1 MGKESERATLPLH
14 IHFGDRAL
22 EDSTRDFIDVA
33 TRLERGETVEPQR
46 HLSFGGWGAFQR
58 ALHTAGLDEPTSA
71 TVIAALKDLAGA
83 EDSPLETWE
92 TVGSPRPWDRSSLAN
107 ARRKWLHYHAL
118 GERAVPGQLVV
129 EDLAPIVPAFEAAC
143 DEVDRLR
150 LQIRGTAVPAAFFEW
165 TSPADA
171 EAYDE
176 VPQPDVSSAGGT
188 DGDSTGR
195 ADEEDAT
202 ALTKMEREVLQ
213 CEVLRLREDCAEA
226 YQVVGALGAAAGVMG
241 DPQFIKAL
249 DNLSAA
255 SLGEARPHKDLL
267 PFVLDP

>member
-1 MGKESERATLPLH
+1 MGRESERATLPLH
-14 IHFGDRAL
+14 IHFGDRTL

-33 TRLERGETVEPQR
+33 TRVERGEAVEPQR
-46 HLSFGGWGAFQR
+46 HLSFEGWDTFQR
-58 ALHTAGLDEPTSA
+58 ALCSAGLDDPTSA
-71 TVIAALKDLAGA
+71 TVITVLKDLAGA
-83 EDSPLETWE
+83 EERPLETGE
-92 TVGSPRPWDRSSLAN
+92 TVGSTRPWDRSSLAN
-107 ARRKWLHYHAL
+107 ARRKWRHYQAL
-118 GERAVPGQLVV
+118 GDRAVPGQLVA

-150 LQIRGTAVPAAFFEW
+150 LQIRNTAVPATFSEGA
-165 TSPADA
+165 SPADV

-176 VPQPDVSSAGGT
+176 VLRP
-188 DGDSTGR
+188 
-195 ADEEDAT
+195 DEEDVM

-213 CEVLRLREDCAEA
+213 REVLRLREDCAEA

-241 DPQFIKAL
+241 APQFIKAL

-255 SLGEARPHKDLL
+255 SLGDARPHKDLL